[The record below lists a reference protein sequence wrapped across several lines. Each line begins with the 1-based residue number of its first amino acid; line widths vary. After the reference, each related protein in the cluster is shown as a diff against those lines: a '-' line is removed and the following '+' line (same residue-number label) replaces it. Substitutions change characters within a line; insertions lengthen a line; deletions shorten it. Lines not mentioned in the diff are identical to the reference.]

1 LLQNFALQGKME
13 GDKSLGGHAGGSDD
27 RGKKIV
33 QAVESV
39 LHKRRNIEQLKPNVF
54 YSSRWV

>member
-1 LLQNFALQGKME
+1 ME